1 MNNDQD
7 ISIVVAAALRYA
19 LGRRSYI
26 VSTIQNFI
34 LRHKDNN
41 LVKRDKHLYITDI
54 KKFLEGPTAEF
65 MDQYTLDS
73 WKTFLQELEK

>member
-1 MNNDQD
+1 MNNDKD

-34 LRHKDNN
+34 LYHKDNN
-41 LVKRDKHLYITDI
+41 LIKRDKHLYIADV

-65 MDQYTLDS
+65 MDQYTLNS
-73 WKTFLQELEK
+73 WKTFLKELEN